1 MKQLY
6 CQTSSQKSSLGWMVA
21 SFLSLL
27 KSSIYLLSYFMLA
40 KERKFDESDY
50 DFDDDLMEPEPPLK
64 RTVPTV
70 FGWEHGGREVLLSG
84 SFNDWKTRIP
94 MNLRSV
100 IMKSE

>member
-1 MKQLY
+1 
-6 CQTSSQKSSLGWMVA
+6 MVA

-40 KERKFDESDY
+40 KEREFDESDY

>member
-6 CQTSSQKSSLGWMVA
+6 CQTSSQKPSLGWMVA

-40 KERKFDESDY
+40 REREFDESDY

>member
-6 CQTSSQKSSLGWMVA
+6 CQTSSQKLSLGWMVA

-40 KERKFDESDY
+40 KEREFDESDY